1 MPATPTALDRLK
13 AKYPDLFN
21 TYKVDS
27 GGRLMDDGKG
37 HLIVAGP
44 RVPSDAEIL
53 QAILGM
59 PVQASQLTGPAA
71 EFRDYVTATPVAAA
85 APKAPAPAPAP
96 PTPPAS
102 VPPTPPAPPKPAT
115 P

>member
-1 MPATPTALDRLK
+1 MPVTPTAIDRLK

-37 HLIVAGP
+37 HLVVAGP
-44 RVPSDAEIL
+44 RVPSDAEVL
-53 QAILGM
+53 QAILGL
-59 PVQASQLTGPAA
+59 PVQAPQLAGPAA
-71 EFRDYVTATPVAAA
+71 EFREYIVATPAPVA
-85 APKAPAPAPAP
+85 APKAPAP
-96 PTPPAS
+96 
-102 VPPTPPAPPKPAT
+102 VPPTPPAPVPPAPVPPKPAT